1 MRASS
6 AWHEEACARTV
17 SFPYPSSNGKGR
29 PQGEP
34 REGSQF
40 LDEEPAGDAGSAG
53 TESWTKPR
61 KRGKSK

>member
-1 MRASS
+1 
-6 AWHEEACARTV
+6 V